1 MSYLKLTWSTLRMP
15 SKHLGSTT
23 NSTLLISLVVSSTEE
38 GILAKEEASRISRKE
53 DSIIKDLI
61 SKHIKTNSITK
72 VRVLPRTT
80 VAAAK
85 TTTTIKAASTKIPGA
100 ATAEEEGEETTEN

>member
-1 MSYLKLTWSTLRMP
+1 M
-15 SKHLGSTT
+15 
-23 NSTLLISLVVSSTEE
+23 
-38 GILAKEEASRISRKE
+38 AKEEASRISRKE

-61 SKHIKTNSITK
+61 SKHIKTNSIT
-72 VRVLPRTT
+72 RDLPKTT

-85 TTTTIKAASTKIPGA
+85 IITTIKAVSTKIPGV

>member
-1 MSYLKLTWSTLRMP
+1 M
-15 SKHLGSTT
+15 
-23 NSTLLISLVVSSTEE
+23 
-38 GILAKEEASRISRKE
+38 AKEEASRISRKE

-61 SKHIKTNSITK
+61 SKHIKTNSIT
-72 VRVLPRTT
+72 RDLPKTT

-85 TTTTIKAASTKIPGA
+85 ITTIIKAASTKIPGE